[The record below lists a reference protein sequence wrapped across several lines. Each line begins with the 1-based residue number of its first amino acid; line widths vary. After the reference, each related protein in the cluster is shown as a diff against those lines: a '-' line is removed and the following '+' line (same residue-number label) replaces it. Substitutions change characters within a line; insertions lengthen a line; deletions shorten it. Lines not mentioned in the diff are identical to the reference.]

1 MPQAAREIN
10 FDHPVLKVEG
20 LESKFDTG
28 IVSNSLIRLLGS
40 YLEARIVQ
48 QLHYWT
54 LNEYGTILKGLRWIY
69 KSIQELLSEVLIGFT
84 SWQVRMAIASLVEK
98 GLLFRE
104 HLFKEHHGHNFAPK
118 NRTYYYSLNYQ
129 KLKEC
134 IENYHYAETPENIR
148 FVSDTK
154 QFSESSENPFCD
166 KPQNK
171 TDHTSIE
178 NSSRDKSL
186 PTLPCGR
193 RSKKPLNKRK
203 NPPPTPIE
211 TVLARPTK
219 KTVNFVG
226 SSGIEKETSSARID
240 EKINQNKC
248 TKSEE
253 KQLIERGQRAGGS
266 GATPVGS
273 PDLGNAHQERGQ
285 KEQSRTQPDKPKLKP
300 KVQKTK
306 PGTKPKRKDLA
317 PWKDEGEFKEFYRE
331 LVTTLSRVANA
342 RSPEGLAHTIIGKLK
357 RGEPHSYWDDF
368 KAGLPI
374 GTSLQE
380 EWEVKPGVPYPMFLE
395 YLAEKL
401 KGGYDGVEKAYQ
413 AALKILEQPQQAQVF
428 WSQFKRS
435 VINVSS
441 QVERDRALGVSH
453 PHTPV
458 WTRERIEP
466 SKEEAAT
473 AGAKIMGVNSTA
485 IAAIE
490 ASTNSQIEAG
500 NNPQIEGS
508 PQSASRRQ
516 GDEET
521 RRRVETSIPQ
531 SPSPPVPQS
540 PETPHP
546 APSAIDVT
554 TPDPWMDESQTE
566 SSSDGDDDSPKMSLR
581 EMLTLK
587 LGARN
592 LKGFVKQMPQVSQ
605 AEVKA
610 SERANRNSKVNISCM
625 TMAEINESL
634 QDPILRKELTPQLWY
649 SDYVFIT
656 DELGEIIKVERARSE
671 E

>member
-1 MPQAAREIN
+1 MTQTAREIN

-69 KSIQELLSEVLIGFT
+69 KSIQELLSEVLIGFS
-84 SWQVRMAIASLVEK
+84 SWQVRMAISSLVEK

-129 KLKEC
+129 KLKEY
-134 IENYHYAETPENIR
+134 IQNYHYAETPENIR

-178 NSSRDKSL
+178 DDSRDQSL
-186 PTLPCGR
+186 PTLPCGGGA
-193 RSKKPLNKRK
+193 KKPLNQRE
-203 NPPPTPIE
+203 NRPPTPIE

-219 KTVNFVG
+219 KTVNSVG
-226 SSGIEKETSSARID
+226 SSGIEKETSSARVD
-240 EKINQNKC
+240 EKINQNIS
-248 TKSEE
+248 TKQEE
-253 KQLIERGQRAGGS
+253 KQLNKYS
-266 GATPVGS
+266 
-273 PDLGNAHQERGQ
+273 
-285 KEQSRTQPDKPKLKP
+285 TQPKLKP
-300 KVQKTK
+300 QVQKTK

-317 PWKDEGEFKEFYRE
+317 PWKDEGEFKRFYRE

-435 VINVSS
+435 LINVSS
-441 QVERDRALGVSH
+441 EVDRYRALGVSN

-490 ASTNSQIEAG
+490 ASRQSTNPQIEAG

-531 SPSPPVPQS
+531 CP
-540 PETPHP
+540 P
-546 APSAIDVT
+546 APRPPNPPNPPPPPRA
-554 TPDPWMDESQTE
+554 
-566 SSSDGDDDSPKMSLR
+566 K
-581 EMLTLK
+581 
-587 LGARN
+587 
-592 LKGFVKQMPQVSQ
+592 FVKKPP
-605 AEVKA
+605 
-610 SERANRNSKVNISCM
+610 
-625 TMAEINESL
+625 TMFGL
-634 QDPILRKELTPQLWY
+634 
-649 SDYVFIT
+649 
-656 DELGEIIKVERARSE
+656 
-671 E
+671 

>member
-1 MPQAAREIN
+1 MPQPAREIN

-69 KSIQELLSEVLIGFT
+69 KSIQELLSEVLIGFS
-84 SWQVRMAIASLVEK
+84 SWQVRMAISSLVEK
-98 GLLFRE
+98 ELLFRE

-154 QFSESSENPFCD
+154 QFGESSENPFCD

-178 NSSRDKSL
+178 DSSRDQSL
-186 PTLPCGR
+186 PTLPCGGGA
-193 RSKKPLNKRK
+193 KKPLNQRE
-203 NPPPTPIE
+203 NPIPTPIE
-211 TVLARPTK
+211 TVLARPNK
-219 KTVNFVG
+219 KKVNSVG
-226 SSGIEKETSSARID
+226 SSGIEKETSSARVD
-240 EKINQNKC
+240 EKINQNIS
-248 TKSEE
+248 TKQEE
-253 KQLIERGQRAGGS
+253 KQLNKS
-266 GATPVGS
+266 S
-273 PDLGNAHQERGQ
+273 
-285 KEQSRTQPDKPKLKP
+285 TQPKPKP

-317 PWKDEGEFKEFYRE
+317 PWKDEGEFKEFYRALIE
-331 LVTTLSRVANA
+331 ALPIVANSH
-342 RSPEGLAHTIIGKLK
+342 SPQGLAQTIIGKLK
-357 RGEPHSYWDDF
+357 RGEPHTYWDDF

-374 GTSLQE
+374 GTSLQQ
-380 EWEVKPGVPYPMFLE
+380 EWEVEPGVPYPMFVE
-395 YLAEKL
+395 YLTEKIK
-401 KGGYDGVEKAYQ
+401 KGNNSQTDEQARNEVFRLLNQPRQAKA
-413 AALKILEQPQQAQVF
+413 F
-428 WSQFKRS
+428 WGQFKRS
-435 VINVSS
+435 LVNVSS
-441 QVERDRALGVSH
+441 EVDRYRALGVSH

-458 WTRERIEP
+458 WTRERVEP

-490 ASTNSQIEAG
+490 ASRQSTNPQLEAG

-546 APSAIDVT
+546 AQSAIDVT
-554 TPDPWMDESQTE
+554 TPDPWLDESQTESQTE
-566 SSSDGDDDSPKMSLR
+566 SSSDGDDDSPEMSLR

-634 QDPILRKELTPQLWY
+634 QDPILRRELTPQLWY

-656 DELGEIIKVERARSE
+656 DELGEIIKVERAPE
-671 E
+671 EE

>member
-1 MPQAAREIN
+1 MPQPALEIN

-69 KSIQELLSEVLIGFT
+69 KSIQELLSEVLIGFS
-84 SWQVRMAIASLVEK
+84 SWQVRMAISSLVEK

-134 IENYHYAETPENIR
+134 IENYHYAESPENIR

-154 QFSESSENPFCD
+154 QFGESSENPFCD

-178 NSSRDKSL
+178 DDSRDRSL
-186 PTLPCGR
+186 PTLPCGGGA
-193 RSKKPLNKRK
+193 KKPLNQREKPR
-203 NPPPTPIE
+203 PTPIE
-211 TVLARPTK
+211 TVLARPNK
-219 KTVNFVG
+219 KKVNSVG
-226 SSGIEKETSSARID
+226 SSGIEKETSSARVD
-240 EKINQNKC
+240 EKINQNIS
-248 TKSEE
+248 TKQEE
-253 KQLIERGQRAGGS
+253 KQLNKYS
-266 GATPVGS
+266 T
-273 PDLGNAHQERGQ
+273 
-285 KEQSRTQPDKPKLKP
+285 KPKPKS

-435 VINVSS
+435 LINVSS
-441 QVERDRALGVSH
+441 EVDRYRALGVSN

-490 ASTNSQIEAG
+490 ASRQSTNPQLEAG

-546 APSAIDVT
+546 AQSAIDVT
-554 TPDPWMDESQTE
+554 TPDPWLDESQTESQTE
-566 SSSDGDDDSPKMSLR
+566 SSSDGDDDSPEMSLR

-634 QDPILRKELTPQLWY
+634 QDPILRRELTPQLWY

-656 DELGEIIKVERARSE
+656 DELGEIIKVERAPE
-671 E
+671 EE

>member
-1 MPQAAREIN
+1 MLLNCSWVYPHAAIMPQPAREIN

-69 KSIQELLSEVLIGFT
+69 KSIQELLSEVLIGFS
-84 SWQVRMAIASLVEK
+84 SWQVRMAISSLVEK

-134 IENYHYAETPENIR
+134 IENYHYAESPENIR

-154 QFSESSENPFCD
+154 QFGESSENPFCD

-178 NSSRDKSL
+178 DDSRDRSL
-186 PTLPCGR
+186 PTLPCGGGA
-193 RSKKPLNKRK
+193 KKPLNQREKPR
-203 NPPPTPIE
+203 PTPIE
-211 TVLARPTK
+211 TVLARPNK
-219 KTVNFVG
+219 KKVNSVG
-226 SSGIEKETSSARID
+226 SSGIEKETSSARVD
-240 EKINQNKC
+240 EKINQNIS
-248 TKSEE
+248 TKQEE
-253 KQLIERGQRAGGS
+253 KQLI
-266 GATPVGS
+266 
-273 PDLGNAHQERGQ
+273 ERGQ
-285 KEQSRTQPDKPKLKP
+285 KEQSRTQPDKPKPKP
-300 KVQKTK
+300 QVQKTK

-317 PWKDEGEFKEFYRE
+317 PWKDEGEFKEFYLALIE
-331 LVTTLSRVANA
+331 ALPIVANSH
-342 RSPEGLAHTIIGKLK
+342 SPQGLAQTIIGKLK
-357 RGEPHSYWDDF
+357 RGEPHTYWDDF

-374 GTSLQE
+374 GTSLQQ
-380 EWEVKPGVPYPMFLE
+380 EWEVEPGVPYPMFVE
-395 YLAEKL
+395 YLTEKIK
-401 KGGYDGVEKAYQ
+401 KGNNSQTDEQARNEVFRLLNQPRQAKA
-413 AALKILEQPQQAQVF
+413 F
-428 WSQFKRS
+428 WGQFKRS
-435 VINVSS
+435 LVNVSS
-441 QVERDRALGVSH
+441 EVDRYRALGVSH

-458 WTRERIEP
+458 WTRERVEP

-490 ASTNSQIEAG
+490 ASRQSTNPQLEAG
-500 NNPQIEGS
+500 NNPQIEATTNPLEEGRSDQDPSEQKEDSLS
-508 PQSASRRQ
+508 P
-516 GDEET
+516 T
-521 RRRVETSIPQ
+521 
-531 SPSPPVPQS
+531 

-546 APSAIDVT
+546 ERRAIDVT
-554 TPDPWMDESQTE
+554 TPDPWIDESQTE
-566 SSSDGDDDSPKMSLR
+566 SSSDDDDSPKMSLR

-587 LGARN
+587 LGDRN

-610 SERANRNSKVNISCM
+610 SELANRNSKVNISCM

-656 DELGEIIKVERARSE
+656 DELGEIIKVERAPE
-671 E
+671 EE